1 MGIGLG
7 QIRNLLVDMDGVLY
21 RGHTAL
27 PGAAD
32 LIRFLQQ
39 RGLGYLLVTNNS
51 TLTAAQFRARLLGM
65 GMDVPEDQ
73 IFPSSVATAQYLAVH
88 APAGSRVF
96 VVGEQALV
104 DALEARGFV
113 IGGRE
118 SAYVVAGWDRTLT
131 YDKLVTATLAIRDGA
146 TYVGTNPDKTYPLE
160 RDIVPGA
167 GSIQAAITAAT
178 DVEPFV
184 VGKPGTQLLLQALA
198 RLGGRPEDTAIL
210 GDRLDTDIL
219 GGQRAGIHTILVLTG
234 ISSRA
239 EALVSETPPD
249 LIFEDLPEMLAAW
262 REALDHT
269 GLR

>member
-1 MGIGLG
+1 MAIGMGIGLG

-21 RGHTAL
+21 RGQTAL
-27 PGAAD
+27 PGAAE

-65 GMDVPEDQ
+65 GMDVPEDR

-88 APAGSRVF
+88 ARAGSRVF

-118 SAYVVAGWDRTLT
+118 SAYVVVGWDKYLT

-146 TYVGTNPDKTYPLE
+146 AYIGTNPDKTYPLE

-184 VGKPGTQLLLQALA
+184 IGKPGTPALLEALEM
-198 RLGGRPEDTAIL
+198 LGGSPEDTAIL

-219 GGQRAGIHTILVLTG
+219 GGHRAGIHTIMVETG
-234 ISSRA
+234 ISTRE
-239 EALVSETPPD
+239 EALVYEAPPD
-249 LIFEDLPEMLAAW
+249 LIYTDLPEMLAAW
-262 REALDHT
+262 RAALE
-269 GLR
+269 